1 MTPDDRPAG
10 QRNGHKTTTTR
21 VSNGLV
27 ALGSAS
33 VFAIYALGFAR
44 TKAASER
51 FSDDATPRRRP
62 APVPSEAPA
71 PTMSLPPLAETASP
85 ASGVQSRAAEATP
98 APWAPPAAAP
108 ALARDQPAVPAAR
121 EPMVTPGAKATASA
135 TSGEAA
141 TPTSSMTPAATA
153 PAPTAAATS
162 ATAVTASAAETPA
175 APAPAAATTATP
187 APAALAA
194 AATATVAAPAKVILK
209 DGSYTGWGTCRHGDI
224 QATVVIAAG
233 RIQSATI
240 SQCWTRYPCSWISP
254 LPPQVVQRQS
264 AEVDYVTGAT
274 QSTNAFY
281 DAVMDALA
289 KAK

>member
-1 MTPDDRPAG
+1 MTSDDQPAG
-10 QRNGHKTTTTR
+10 QRNGHKTTR
-21 VSNGLV
+21 VTNGVV
-27 ALGSAS
+27 ALGSAA
-33 VFAIYALGFAR
+33 VFAVYALGYAR

-51 FSDDATPRRRP
+51 FADDDAPRRRP
-62 APVPSEAPA
+62 APVPAEAPA
-71 PTMSLPPLAETASP
+71 PTMSLPPLAETA
-85 ASGVQSRAAEATP
+85 
-98 APWAPPAAAP
+98 
-108 ALARDQPAVPAAR
+108 
-121 EPMVTPGAKATASA
+121 
-135 TSGEAA
+135 
-141 TPTSSMTPAATA
+141 A
-153 PAPTAAATS
+153 PAPTATVQTS
-162 ATAVTASAAETPA
+162 ATDVPVGRPAAPGDVARTPKPPAADRETSPTAGVSATASTGMTAPAPSSAPATPTTAAVTALPTTA
-175 APAPAAATTATP
+175 APAAATAAPVPEPAVAPVAAATATP

-194 AATATVAAPAKVILK
+194 AVTAAVTEPGKVVLK

-224 QATVVIAAG
+224 QATVVVAAG

-264 AEVDYVTGAT
+264 AEVDYVSGAT

>member
-1 MTPDDRPAG
+1 
-10 QRNGHKTTTTR
+10 

-33 VFAIYALGFAR
+33 VLAIYALGFSR

-51 FSDDATPRRRP
+51 FAEDATPRRRP

-71 PTMSLPPLAETASP
+71 PTTSLPPLAETAAPVKAAQPAAPEPPAAPGTHVAASP
-85 ASGVQSRAAEATP
+85 GLAREQPGVAAP
-98 APWAPPAAAP
+98 AAIAAAP
-108 ALARDQPAVPAAR
+108 APANARTSAAIPESPASTAA
-121 EPMVTPGAKATASA
+121 V
-135 TSGEAA
+135 A
-141 TPTSSMTPAATA
+141 TPPAATT
-153 PAPTAAATS
+153 PS
-162 ATAVTASAAETPA
+162 VTASAAPALETPV
-175 APAPAAATTATP
+175 APAAATTATP